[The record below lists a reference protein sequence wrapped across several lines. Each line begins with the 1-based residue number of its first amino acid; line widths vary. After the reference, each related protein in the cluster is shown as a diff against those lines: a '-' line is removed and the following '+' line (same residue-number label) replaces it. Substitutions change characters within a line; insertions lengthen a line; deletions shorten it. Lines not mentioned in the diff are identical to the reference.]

1 MKTTTF
7 ASKFDLA
14 RLSMIC
20 LMAVLISLSVSS
32 CEFYSR
38 GELDDDIDVHV
49 DTNDGHDR
57 DHDHRR

>member
-1 MKTTTF
+1 MKNTTF
-7 ASKFDLA
+7 GSKLAIA
-14 RLSMIC
+14 RLSIVC
-20 LMAVLISLSVSS
+20 LLAVLISLSVAS

-49 DTNDGHDR
+49 DTNDGHNR